1 MNILGQD
8 LQRLAAHAAREA
20 RPRLAAA
27 PYRQWFHLMPPVG
40 WMNDPNGLC
49 FDGTFYHVFYQYG
62 PFDPTGGVKFWGH
75 YRSRDLLRWDSLP
88 PMLCPDEPWDV
99 HGVYSGSAL
108 VEDGRLYLYYTGNV
122 LHGGAH
128 DYTHSGREHNTA
140 LAVSRDG
147 VTVDSNECLMHN
159 CDYPR
164 GLTCHVRDPKVWAQN
179 GRYYMVQGART
190 SDDRGEVLV
199 FESADKRHWT
209 HINTITT
216 PEKFGYMWECPDLF
230 ELDGQWFLALS
241 PQGVTKQGN
250 HYQNVYS
257 CGYFP
262 LYGDFRGD
270 CTLSAFRELDFGFDF
285 YAPQSFSDGKRR
297 LQLGWLGLGDIPY
310 RNPTV
315 SNGWQHCLTVPC
327 ELVRDGDTLRRIPVP
342 ELTAL
347 RGERIPPDRAQ
358 VFDLESATRSSGR
371 LVIRGSAVVEWEPG
385 LLTLTFEHG
394 GAGRDTRRADI
405 GQVRSLRVLAD
416 CSSLELFVNGG
427 EAVLT
432 ARYYPEPQSRGI
444 EFSGMEPEIWTMNE
458 MGIDYEPI

>member
-8 LQRLAAHAAREA
+8 LQRLAAHAAHEA
-20 RPRLAAA
+20 RPRFAAD
-27 PYRQWFHLMPPVG
+27 PYRQRFHLMPPVG

-140 LAVSRDG
+140 LAVSSDG

-199 FESADKRHWT
+199 FESADKRHWA

-285 YAPQSFSDGKRR
+285 YAPQSFSDGRRR

-327 ELVRDGDTLRRIPVP
+327 ELVRDGDTLRRIPAP

-358 VFDLESATRSSGR
+358 VFDLESVTRASGR

-416 CSSLELFVNGG
+416 SSSLELFVNGG

-432 ARYYPEPQSRGI
+432 ARYYPEPKSRGI
-444 EFSGMEPEIWTMNE
+444 ECSGMEPEIWTMNE
-458 MGIDYEPI
+458 MEIDYEPI